1 MAATPEQ
8 IALVRLYTGDPAG
21 ATALLTDEQITAFV
35 DDNGGHPRLAAA
47 AALEAIAASEVLV
60 SKKIRTQDL
69 TTDGPAVSAELRALA
84 KQHRDRHQELVDAD
98 DDGLFDIADT
108 ITGCRRP
115 ELTSRPY
122 EVWGL

>member
-1 MAATPEQ
+1 MPDATPEQ
-8 IALVRLYTGDPAG
+8 LALVRLYTGDPAG
-21 ATALLTDEQITAFV
+21 DTALLDDATITALLG
-35 DDNGGHPRLAAA
+35 DSDGHPRLAAA

-84 KQHRDRHQELVDAD
+84 REHRARHQEAVDAD
-98 DDGLFDIADT
+98 DDGIFDIADT
-108 ITGCRRP
+108 LPASRRP
-115 ELTSRPY
+115 EHTSH